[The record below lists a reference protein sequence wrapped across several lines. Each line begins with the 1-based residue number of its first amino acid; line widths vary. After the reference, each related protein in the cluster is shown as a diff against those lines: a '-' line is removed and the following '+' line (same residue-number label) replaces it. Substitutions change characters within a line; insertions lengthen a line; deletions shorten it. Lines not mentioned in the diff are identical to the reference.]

1 MYIWQNILILYLFII
16 LLTHPENKLAMF
28 IKEFRGTFPLS
39 EIQRIIRY
47 RQNIYCY

>member
-16 LLTHPENKLAMF
+16 TSHSPENKLAMF